1 MDVLTETTSGQ
12 TNGYYLK
19 EEILA
24 VVVREC
30 LRRLNNLVQ
39 IRIHELVNQIHVF
52 EASPMDGQHHIL
64 QRNNILV
71 PKIPK
76 KLQLPQGSQRI
87 DAVLERVVYLLYRDL
102 LVGLSVHGGANDAVC
117 PATDGFDGHVLGV
130 DLEQGLPHGVVVLPR
145 RSNPIRRLNR
155 CCHSLIIDLSFTE
168 LTLKLTLNSF
178 PNFPK
183 TTVIQFPS

>member
-30 LRRLNNLVQ
+30 LRRLNNLAQ
-39 IRIHELVNQIHVF
+39 IRIHELENQIHVL

-71 PKIPK
+71 PKMPK

-130 DLEQGLPHGVVVLPR
+130 DLEQGLPHGVVVLPW
-145 RSNPIRRLNR
+145 RSNAIRRLNR